1 MEDALQEGDRVRVH
15 GLVNDVHLN
24 GRVGTVQ
31 GKRPNQ
37 RFAVLLDGSKSEVG
51 IRGANL
57 SMLAKSIA
65 QAVEEAKDM
74 QQDFFELDERFVSA
88 EDIAA
93 CCSSVVI
100 VQIPLQWVPNMLDL
114 QKDGV
119 DRCVLETTFRSVM
132 GDALAGM
139 HKDTAKITMVF
150 ANEAHKV
157 RELLC
162 KYENCALVIKYIP
175 GAQRAAAC
183 CMRQDCLRTMKA
195 GEPMVR
201 CGHCNMPRYC
211 SSHCSGLD
219 LEHQQHC
226 SVDFADALMQVVE
239 DGKETVKRL
248 NTNYA
253 DLREKCDAHPD
264 LQAKAKMFFETCHSC
279 GKSGHSLICGV
290 CKSVRYCSSTCQK
303 KHWPKHKAQCKL
315 RPAVL
320 GDMCKHVTRQVES
333 PKQRP
338 LPHDKDGKLLKLGQK
353 ALLTFL
359 EAHVAGEKGKH
370 TEKLKLCL
378 EACEMRNREGE
389 QWEALD
395 DIVGAVKAYHSA
407 GMYAM
412 ELYDANHALTYFRTS
427 LQVARK
433 ASEAQ
438 RVSRVL
444 LAMISMSKEAAEKC
458 RVLIKFKSIMAF
470 VDMLKAPGDDQV

>member
-1 MEDALQEGDRVRVH
+1 
-15 GLVNDVHLN
+15 
-24 GRVGTVQ
+24 
-31 GKRPNQ
+31 
-37 RFAVLLDGSKSEVG
+37 
-51 IRGANL
+51 
-57 SMLAKSIA
+57 
-65 QAVEEAKDM
+65 
-74 QQDFFELDERFVSA
+74 
-88 EDIAA
+88 
-93 CCSSVVI
+93 
-100 VQIPLQWVPNMLDL
+100 
-114 QKDGV
+114 
-119 DRCVLETTFRSVM
+119 
-132 GDALAGM
+132 
-139 HKDTAKITMVF
+139 
-150 ANEAHKV
+150 
-157 RELLC
+157 
-162 KYENCALVIKYIP
+162 
-175 GAQRAAAC
+175 
-183 CMRQDCLRTMKA
+183 
-195 GEPMVR
+195 
-201 CGHCNMPRYC
+201 MPRYC

-226 SVDFADALMQVVE
+226 SKDFADALMQVVE

-264 LQAKAKMFFETCHSC
+264 LRAKAKMFFETCHFC
-279 GKSGHSLICGV
+279 GKNGHSLICGA

-320 GDMCKHVTRQVES
+320 GDMCKQVNRHVES

-353 ALLTFL
+353 ALLTFF

-370 TEKLKLCL
+370 IEKLQLCL
-378 EACEMRNREGE
+378 QACEMRNREGE

-395 DIVGAVKAYHSA
+395 DIVGAVKAYHAA

-412 ELYDANHALTYFRTS
+412 ELYDANHALTYFRKS